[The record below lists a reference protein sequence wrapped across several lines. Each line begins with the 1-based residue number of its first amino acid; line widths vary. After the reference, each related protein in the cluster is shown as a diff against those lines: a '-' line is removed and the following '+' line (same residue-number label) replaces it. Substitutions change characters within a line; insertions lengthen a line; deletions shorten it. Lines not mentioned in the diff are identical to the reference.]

1 MTNPSTPRSEE
12 KISIDESAAFPRLVR
27 AWIARWK
34 TTHPV
39 HPAARSKAER
49 DLLTLGFGGAGLK
62 LSAVFRTE
70 ECRVP
75 VAAAPNY
82 ALRVEHDY
90 GAPLGEA
97 GFGLLVR

>member
-1 MTNPSTPRSEE
+1 V
-12 KISIDESAAFPRLVR
+12 DESAAFPRLVR

-34 TTHPV
+34 AS
-39 HPAARSKAER
+39 HPAHEPTQSKAER

-62 LSAVFRTE
+62 LSAVYPTRAHRMPIAT
-70 ECRVP
+70 
-75 VAAAPNY
+75 APNY

-97 GFGLLVR
+97 GFGLLER